1 MIAMTIDVNFDI
13 IFVDLDGNC
22 VQALIKHFSDV
33 PNITCKRANIGQISD
48 FTRPVAVGSAGNFA
62 CMMDGGVD
70 GAINYLLSTPDE
82 SIEERCQKAV
92 DDEYY
97 GEQPVG
103 TCILVPSCND
113 RYDYLAYVP
122 TMRVPED
129 VRKTL
134 NPYLAFRAL
143 LVKVHQHNK
152 THATPIKTVIT
163 SSMCT
168 GAGNV
173 DAEESARQMRLA
185 YESVFERDMAHDW
198 ITIWEFQQRLR
209 DEVRDRPG
217 DEAENKVLQI
227 SE

>member
-1 MIAMTIDVNFDI
+1 MIHRDFGI
-13 IFVDLDGNC
+13 IFVDLGRGC
-22 VQALIKHFSDV
+22 IPALQKHFSDLQ
-33 PNITCKRANIGQISD
+33 NITFRQANIGQITD
-48 FTRPVAVGSAGNFA
+48 FSRPVAVGSAGQSKG
-62 CMMDGGVD
+62 MMDGGID

-82 SIEERCQKAV
+82 SVEERCQKAI
-92 DDEYY
+92 DKEYY

-103 TCILVPSCND
+103 TCILVPSCNK
-113 RYDYLAYVP
+113 RYDFLAYVP

-152 THATPIKTVIT
+152 TNTTPIKTVIT

-198 ITIWEFQQRLR
+198 NTIWEFQQRLR
-209 DEVRDRPG
+209 EEVRARPE
-217 DEAENKVLQI
+217 DESEKRSLQI